1 MTRRS
6 IALALA
12 TVLSVACTQTTNTTS
27 TGQASQPSTIAGAT
41 PFVLP
46 DLGGLAESVQ
56 QQIRDRDTELKQVLA
71 RSGTTHADQAA
82 AYGALGR
89 VLMAAKFNEEAA
101 SCFSRAEALAPDDM
115 RWPYYMG
122 HAYLRSG
129 DRAHAAAAFE
139 RALKVKP
146 SDLTSLVWL
155 GESYLD
161 DDRLD
166 LAQAAFQRAIAV
178 QPQSAPALFGAG
190 RTALARRE
198 FAEAAQDLER
208 ALALDARASAI
219 HYPLAMA
226 YRGLGDAGKADAHLR
241 QRGGS
246 YPVLPD
252 PLMQDDEDVLE
263 SAVSYENRG
272 MEALRSADFTA
283 AIAAFRKG
291 LALAPDDTSLRYWLG
306 AALYASGNADG
317 AVTRIFRSRAAGSGL
332 CQSAFQSRCHL
343 RREAT
348 ARESDRGISS
358 RRTRRSQSS
367 RVAPAAGGGSP
378 NVRAAG
384 CLSGTL
390 RGRRQTG
397 PHARRGVDW
406 RRARA
411 QRLEANRQSERLVN
425 SSEKVVS
432 QSSRVRGEPHRIE
445 EPLIKRHRRE
455 SQPPGDR
462 GP

>member
-1 MTRRS
+1 MTWRS
-6 IALALA
+6 IVLALT

-27 TGQASQPSTIAGAT
+27 TGQASQPSTSAGAT

-46 DLGGLAESVQ
+46 ELGGLAESVQ
-56 QQIRDRDTELKQVLA
+56 QQIRDRDTELKAVLA

-82 AYGALGR
+82 AYGSLGR
-89 VLMAAKFNEEAA
+89 VLMAAKFSEEAA

-178 QPQSAPALFGAG
+178 QPQSAAALFGAG

-272 MEALRSADFTA
+272 MEALRSADFTT

-306 AALYASGNADG
+306 AALYASGHADG
-317 AVTRIFRSRAAGSGL
+317 ALSEFSEVVRRDPDFAKAHFSLGAIYDARQQRGKAIEEYRAA
-332 CQSAFQSRCHL
+332 
-343 RREAT
+343 
-348 ARESDRGISS
+348 
-358 RRTRRSQSS
+358 
-367 RVAPAAGGGSP
+367 
-378 NVRAAG
+378 VRADPNLPESRLRLAED
-384 CLSGTL
+384 LRTSGQLAASVEHYEAAVKLDPTL
-390 RGRRQTG
+390 VEAWIGGAQVLISLKRITEASDWLAR
-397 PHARRGVDW
+397 ARRLYPD
-406 RRARA
+406 RAEFA
-411 QRLEANRQSERLVN
+411 RLQDGL
-425 SSEKVVS
+425 K
-432 QSSRVRGEPHRIE
+432 Q
-445 EPLIKRHRRE
+445 
-455 SQPPGDR
+455 
-462 GP
+462 

>member
-1 MTRRS
+1 MTWRS

-12 TVLSVACTQTTNTTS
+12 AVLSVACTQTTNTTS
-27 TGQASQPSTIAGAT
+27 TGQASQPSTTAGAT

-46 DLGGLAESVQ
+46 ELGGLAESVQ
-56 QQIRDRDTELKQVLA
+56 QQIRDRDTELKAVLA

-82 AYGALGR
+82 AYGSLGR
-89 VLMAAKFNEEAA
+89 VLMAAKFSEEAA

-139 RALKVKP
+139 RAVKVKP

-178 QPQSAPALFGAG
+178 QPQSAAALFGAG

-198 FAEAAQDLER
+198 FAQAAQDLER

-272 MEALRSADFTA
+272 MEALRGADFTT
-283 AIAAFRKG
+283 AIGAFRKG

-317 AVTRIFRSRAAGSGL
+317 AVSEFSEVVRRDPDFAKAHFSLGAIYDARQQRGKAIEEYQAAVRADPNLPESRLRLAEDLRTSGQLAASVEHYEAAVKLDPTLVEAWIGGAHALSDLKRIDKANDWLTRARRLFPNRSEFAESHAGSK
-332 CQSAFQSRCHL
+332 
-343 RREAT
+343 
-348 ARESDRGISS
+348 
-358 RRTRRSQSS
+358 
-367 RVAPAAGGGSP
+367 
-378 NVRAAG
+378 
-384 CLSGTL
+384 
-390 RGRRQTG
+390 
-397 PHARRGVDW
+397 
-406 RRARA
+406 
-411 QRLEANRQSERLVN
+411 NR
-425 SSEKVVS
+425 
-432 QSSRVRGEPHRIE
+432 
-445 EPLIKRHRRE
+445 
-455 SQPPGDR
+455 
-462 GP
+462 